1 MPRNTNLEGNLLG
14 FDVELRTIET
24 MAVESRLQVLFIE
37 NDTEKA
43 QKMVNALDAD
53 KYDVTHLTSGSA
65 VFLSLVEKYQPDLIL
80 MDVES
85 PDRDIVESLS
95 VMSVSN
101 PKPVV
106 MFSQNE
112 DTTTI
117 NSLVKSGVSA
127 YVVGDVDPARVRS
140 IIDIAIARFDEHQ
153 QLKNELATTQQQL
166 NKQKTVEQ
174 AKIWL
179 IETKGLS
186 EKDAYA
192 LLRKNAMDTGQTIE
206 SVAKNI
212 LSVATMLD
220 M

>member
-1 MPRNTNLEGNLLG
+1 MTP
-14 FDVELRTIET
+14 
-24 MAVESRLQVLFIE
+24 ESRLQVLFIE
-37 NDTEKA
+37 KDTEKA
-43 QKMVNALDAD
+43 QKMMNALDQD
-53 KYDVTHLTSGSA
+53 KYEVTHLTSGNA
-65 VFLSLVEKYQPDLIL
+65 AFLTLVEEYQPDLIL

-95 VMSVSN
+95 IMSAAN

-106 MFSQNE
+106 MFSQDE
-112 DTTTI
+112 DTDTI

-127 YVVGDVDPARVRS
+127 YIVGDVDPTRVRT

-153 QLKNELATTQQQL
+153 QLKNELASTQQQL
-166 NKQKTVEQ
+166 SKQKTVEQ

-179 IETKGLS
+179 METKGLS
-186 EKDAYA
+186 EKEAYGM
-192 LLRKNAMDTGQTIE
+192 LRKNAMDTSQTIE
-206 SVAKNI
+206 LVAKNI

>member
-1 MPRNTNLEGNLLG
+1 
-14 FDVELRTIET
+14 
-24 MAVESRLQVLFIE
+24 MAVDKRLQVLFIE
-37 NDTEKA
+37 KDTEKA
-43 QKMVNALDAD
+43 KKMMDALDSDTYA
-53 KYDVTHLTSGSA
+53 VTHITSGSA
-65 VFLSLVEKYQPDLIL
+65 VFLSVVEEYQPDLIL

-95 VMSVSN
+95 VMSQSN

-112 DTTTI
+112 DTNTI

-127 YVVGDVDPARVRS
+127 YIVGDVDPTRVRT
-140 IIDIAIARFDEHQ
+140 IINIAIARFDEHQ
-153 QLKNELATTQQQL
+153 ELKNELATTQQQL
-166 NKQKTVEQ
+166 SKQKTVEQ

-186 EKDAYA
+186 EKEAYA
-192 LLRKNAMDTGQTIE
+192 MLRKNAMDTGQTIE
-206 SVAKNI
+206 TVAKNI
-212 LSVATMLD
+212 LSVASMLD

>member
-1 MPRNTNLEGNLLG
+1 MTKDP
-14 FDVELRTIET
+14 
-24 MAVESRLQVLFIE
+24 RLQVLFIE
-37 NDTEKA
+37 NDTDKA
-43 QKMVNALDAD
+43 SKMINALDPE
-53 KYDVTHLTSGSA
+53 KYAVSHLRSGNTA
-65 VFLSLVEKYQPDLIL
+65 FLHLVEKYQPDLIL

-95 VMSVSN
+95 VMSAAN

-106 MFSQNE
+106 MFSQDE
-112 DTTTI
+112 DTNTI

-127 YVVGDVDPARVRS
+127 YIVGDVDPTRVRS

-153 QLKNELATTQQQL
+153 QLKNELVSTQQQL

-179 IETKGLS
+179 METKGLT
-186 EKDAYA
+186 EKAAYGI
-192 LLRKNAMDTGQTIE
+192 LRKNAMDTGQTIE
-206 SVAKNI
+206 LVAKNI
-212 LSVATMLD
+212 LSVATMLE

>member
-1 MPRNTNLEGNLLG
+1 MA
-14 FDVELRTIET
+14 FD
-24 MAVESRLQVLFIE
+24 SCLQVLLIE
-37 NDTEKA
+37 KDAEKA
-43 QKMVNALDAD
+43 QKMINALDPE
-53 KYDVTHLTSGSA
+53 KYSVTHLSSGSA
-65 VFLSLVEKYQPDLIL
+65 VFLRLVEEYQPDLIL

-95 VMSVSN
+95 VMSAAN

-112 DTTTI
+112 DTDTI

-127 YVVGDVDPARVRS
+127 YIVGDVDPTRVRT
-140 IIDIAIARFDEHQ
+140 IIEIALARFDEHQ
-153 QLKNELATTQQQL
+153 QLKNELASTQQQL
-166 NKQKTVEQ
+166 TKQKTVEQ

-179 IETKGLS
+179 METKGLT
-186 EKDAYA
+186 EKEAYS
-192 LLRKNAMDTGQTIE
+192 LLRKNAMDMSQTIE
-206 SVAKNI
+206 HVAKNI